1 MLLFIEFY
9 MNFYCIFLKRGEEEA
24 FKKKALKILAESAPE
39 ARIYFFTEDA
49 WEGRAKKGIK
59 VVRPAFPGYLFL
71 AIEELTDGLVLKM
84 SKIKGF
90 IRFLPETKNIQKMDS
105 ASVEI
110 LSRFLFTGE
119 HHKMS
124 TAVYAEGDKV
134 RITGGDIKEFEGY
147 ITRFDLRHQ
156 KVYIRLPNQWMSME
170 FELSYEITIQ
180 KLED

>member
-1 MLLFIEFY
+1 M
-9 MNFYCIFLKRGEEEA
+9 
-24 FKKKALKILAESAPE
+24 AESAPE